1 MTQGGGEETGR
12 TEETPAPERPT
23 AILEQAPAVRR
34 RSAGR
39 IAVGLFLILLG
50 AGWFIDST
58 GLADLR
64 WDLLVPA
71 ALTATG
77 AALVLGAYRARPGG
91 LILLGALLT
100 VWLIAMPGTAVRGN
114 NGPFGELGV
123 EDGIGERVESP
134 DSVDELEPDYRHA
147 TGQLT
152 IDLTDLDLPARTT
165 ALRASVGI
173 GELVVVVP
181 EDLPVRVR
189 ARSGAGEITLF
200 GREQSG
206 AGVEETLATEEFE
219 FARRRLD
226 LRLSVGLGSIEVK
239 RG

>member
-1 MTQGGGEETGR
+1 MVPR
-12 TEETPAPERPT
+12 LR
-23 AILEQAPAVRR
+23 
-34 RSAGR
+34 
-39 IAVGLFLILLG
+39 
-50 AGWFIDST
+50 
-58 GLADLR
+58 GLADIR

-71 ALTATG
+71 ALMATG

-134 DSVDELEPDYRHA
+134 DSVDELEPDYRHT

-165 ALRASVGI
+165 TLRAS
-173 GELVVVVP
+173 
-181 EDLPVRVR
+181 
-189 ARSGAGEITLF
+189 
-200 GREQSG
+200 REQSG
-206 AGVEETLATEEFE
+206 AGVEETFATEEFE